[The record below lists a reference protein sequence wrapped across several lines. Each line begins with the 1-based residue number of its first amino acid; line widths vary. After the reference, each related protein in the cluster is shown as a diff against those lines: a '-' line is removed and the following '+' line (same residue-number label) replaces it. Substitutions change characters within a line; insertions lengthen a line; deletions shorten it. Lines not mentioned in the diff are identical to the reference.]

1 MVPSGNLEG
10 FPVCGIAGLFDTRGE
25 RDFDPDLIR
34 RATASIAHRG
44 PDGDGFFA
52 APGVTFGHRRLA
64 IIDLAAGI
72 QPMHSID
79 GTVTITFN
87 GEIFNYKELR
97 AELASKGHSFATASD
112 IEAII
117 EGWRAWGPAIVN
129 RLRGQ
134 FAFALWDKR
143 QKTLFL
149 ARDRMG
155 EKPIHYTTLADGTFA
170 FASEIKAL
178 LTLPGVDLTIDT
190 EAVAD
195 FFTYGYV
202 PDPKT
207 IYRAIRKL
215 PPAHTMTLMRGRT
228 PAVAPYWNVLE
239 AAGTETR
246 TATGEELAER
256 LKSAVRYQMV
266 ADVEVGSFL
275 SGGVDSSSVVAM
287 MAQIASAPIA
297 TYSISVGLEN
307 RDEAAFART
316 VAERYRTRHEVRDV
330 DPRNLTQLLPR
341 LPTIYDEPFGDD
353 SAIPTFAVCREAAR
367 TLKVCLT
374 GDGGDETLAGYRRY
388 RFHLAENATRR
399 YLPEFLRKRIMA
411 PLARVYPKLDWAPR
425 PLRAKT
431 TLLELSGDEDSAF
444 ARMVAMVSPEE
455 RDSLLSGDLLQ
466 KLNGYDPADV
476 IRDRFREAREFTP
489 LQRAQYA
496 DLMTYL
502 PGDILV
508 KVDRAAMANS
518 LETRPPFLDHDF
530 VAWAFALDT
539 NVKVDGGEGKAILK
553 KGMEAHLPHD
563 LLYQPKRGFS
573 VPISAWLRGPLRD
586 MTLGLSSSSRLQDCG
601 LFNMKVV
608 DRWVDQHLQGVRDH
622 WQPLWLLFVFD
633 AFLNVRAGARAPS
646 VMSKIEAPKAPV
658 GALAL

>member
-143 QKTLFL
+143 RKTLFL

-190 EAVAD
+190 EAVTD

-256 LKSAVRYQMV
+256 L
-266 ADVEVGSFL
+266 
-275 SGGVDSSSVVAM
+275 
-287 MAQIASAPIA
+287 
-297 TYSISVGLEN
+297 
-307 RDEAAFART
+307 
-316 VAERYRTRHEVRDV
+316 
-330 DPRNLTQLLPR
+330 
-341 LPTIYDEPFGDD
+341 
-353 SAIPTFAVCREAAR
+353 
-367 TLKVCLT
+367 
-374 GDGGDETLAGYRRY
+374 
-388 RFHLAENATRR
+388 
-399 YLPEFLRKRIMA
+399 
-411 PLARVYPKLDWAPR
+411 
-425 PLRAKT
+425 
-431 TLLELSGDEDSAF
+431 
-444 ARMVAMVSPEE
+444 
-455 RDSLLSGDLLQ
+455 
-466 KLNGYDPADV
+466 
-476 IRDRFREAREFTP
+476 
-489 LQRAQYA
+489 
-496 DLMTYL
+496 
-502 PGDILV
+502 
-508 KVDRAAMANS
+508 
-518 LETRPPFLDHDF
+518 
-530 VAWAFALDT
+530 
-539 NVKVDGGEGKAILK
+539 
-553 KGMEAHLPHD
+553 
-563 LLYQPKRGFS
+563 
-573 VPISAWLRGPLRD
+573 
-586 MTLGLSSSSRLQDCG
+586 
-601 LFNMKVV
+601 
-608 DRWVDQHLQGVRDH
+608 
-622 WQPLWLLFVFD
+622 
-633 AFLNVRAGARAPS
+633 
-646 VMSKIEAPKAPV
+646 
-658 GALAL
+658 